1 MPTRLP
7 VLLHRRKS
15 AAAGTANS
23 RANALASESIPA
35 RRHVTPG
42 LLRLA
47 ARWAT
52 RIICLGI
59 SRRFHRTVNE
69 DGTQVIDVGEGGTWA
84 EKIAQR
90 FEKSGG
96 VVVGKKRG
104 RIEAKIAR
112 PRGGRT
118 VDVGTRRVLCRPGA
132 AVGAIGVARQRR
144 DPRGAG
150 KMDRERQRVFLVRPA
165 APAAADRDGEFAA
178 GEDH

>member
-15 AAAGTANS
+15 AAAGAANS
-23 RANALASESIPA
+23 RTNALASESIPA
-35 RRHVTPG
+35 WRHVAPG

-69 DGTQVIDVGEGGTWA
+69 DGTQVIDVREGGAGA
-84 EKIAQR
+84 EEIAQR

-112 PRGGRT
+112 PRGG
-118 VDVGTRRVLCRPGA
+118 GP
-132 AVGAIGVARQRR
+132 IHI
-144 DPRGAG
+144 GAG
-150 KMDRERQRVFLVRPA
+150 GV
-165 APAAADRDGEFAA
+165 
-178 GEDH
+178 